1 MVEKEAP
8 QEEIKISPEMDKD
21 ELFAIATKL
30 KKEKERGEKKIKK
43 LEGRFMEVV
52 KERNGLQTQQ
62 KKQLK
67 LVEANETT
75 IQDQEQELET
85 AIKCLKL
92 IFGNVSDEQFLD
104 DNRIDYD
111 KVKDLYTEMKKNE
124 REKLQTVKTQA
135 KPQEQDAESD

>member
-1 MVEKEAP
+1 M
-8 QEEIKISPEMDKD
+8 
-21 ELFAIATKL
+21 
-30 KKEKERGEKKIKK
+30 
-43 LEGRFMEVV
+43 
-52 KERNGLQTQQ
+52 
-62 KKQLK
+62 K

-104 DNRIDYD
+104 DSRIDYD

-135 KPQEQDAESD
+135 KPQELDAESDQANLITLL